1 MRILFV
7 LLSTCLLTIAAG
19 CNEKQ
24 TAVFYSPHADDEVLS
39 LGPSILEHRVRGD
52 KIVVV
57 LLSEGKASGAFEKV
71 NQKLTDKGL
80 PTISRDEF
88 AAARVKEFKK
98 SVKALGVAD
107 EDVHVYQLPDGDI
120 QKDEVKEIMK
130 ELNVR
135 YPSAT
140 HHALS
145 YNDPHHD
152 HAASGYALKEFLEE
166 EQDISGTF
174 YLPVQEYQN
183 LEYEG
188 IYKVPGKY
196 HEDFAES
203 LNAYSI
209 WDPENGFYA
218 IGHTSVKPYF
228 NTAEKMKESR
238 WHK

>member
-7 LLSTCLLTIAAG
+7 LLSTCFLTISAG

-39 LGPSILEHRVRGD
+39 LGPSILHHRVRGD
-52 KIVVV
+52 EIVVV
-57 LLSEGKASGAFEKV
+57 LLSEGKASGAYDKV

-80 PTISRDEF
+80 PTISLDEF
-88 AAARVKEFKK
+88 ATARIKEFKK
-98 SVKALGVAD
+98 SVQALGAED
-107 EDVHVYQLPDGDI
+107 EDVYVYQLPDGDI
-120 QKDEVKEIMK
+120 QKDAVKEIM
-130 ELNVR
+130 EEMEER
-135 YPSAT
+135 YPQAT

-145 YNDPHHD
+145 YTDPHHD
-152 HAASGYALKEFLEE
+152 HAASGYALKELIEE
-166 EQDISGTF
+166 DQEISGTF
-174 YLPVQEYQN
+174 YLPVQEHQN
-183 LEYEG
+183 LKYEG

-196 HEDFAES
+196 DEDFAES

-218 IGHTSVKPYF
+218 IGLTSVKPYF